1 MNNFTE
7 AAKKVL
13 EQAEY
18 FALYSGNIIE
28 SIHIL
33 IGITKVVDGYGAQIL
48 SRLGFNTTN
57 AESYLIKSSFASYD
71 SVLVSPT
78 VQKILDYAKSVAKAT
93 NSAIDTHHLLLAVS
107 YHKSCVG
114 SKILLKHNITY
125 DKLLS
130 IVESMNHNQIG
141 VIEKKLSP
149 ETSFK
154 SRINTEPKEI
164 NEKNDTT
171 IGKKSEFKYGL
182 NLIEMAKNNQL
193 EKIIGREKEI
203 ARIISIL
210 SRKTKNNPIIVGES
224 GVGKTAIVEK
234 LAEKIASGNV
244 PDFLKNKELYSLNLN
259 SIVSGT
265 KYRGD
270 LEEKLSEVLDFAEK
284 RKAILFI
291 DELHS
296 AVNVG
301 NSEGGMNVSDILKPA
316 ITGKNIK
323 IIGATTT
330 SEYSKHIEK
339 DPAFERR
346 FMKVKVEEPTED
358 ECLHMLKGIKKEF
371 ELHYDINIPETILK
385 SCVALSARYIT
396 NKFLPDKAIDV
407 LDETCSKNAVWN
419 NKKSLSEDD
428 VKEAVSSIT
437 GIPIYKLTI
446 EESEQLL
453 RLEDELN
460 RKVIGQKEAISSI
473 ARAVRRS
480 KAALKEPHRPIG
492 SFIFLGSSGVGKT
505 ETAKILTEILFGNE
519 TNMFRFDM
527 SEYMEKSSVAKLIGS
542 APGYVGYEE
551 GGKLTESVKHT
562 PYSLILFDEIEKA
575 HPDIFNVLLQVLDDG
590 RLTDS
595 KGRTVDFKNTI
606 IIMTSNAGSEQ
617 LNSRKGIG
625 FGSSNQYETE
635 KDIRIK
641 ALKNFL
647 RPEFINRVDCITVFN
662 NLNKENI
669 KEIANNILNK
679 KRNYLLNEKGIALS
693 FDEEVIDF
701 IANESF
707 DPIYGA
713 RPVIRKI
720 ETLIEDKLSDMIIK
734 DNLRNT
740 ELIVEMKDNN
750 TVIREK
756 IPGGS

>member
-1 MNNFTE
+1 MKNFTE
-7 AAKKVL
+7 AAQKVL
-13 EQAEY
+13 EQAES

-33 IGITKVVDGYGAQIL
+33 IGITKVSEGYGAQIL

-57 AESYLIKSSFASYD
+57 AESYLIKSSFASSN

-78 VQKILDYAKSVAKAT
+78 VQKILDYAKYVAKTT

-107 YHKSCVG
+107 YHKTCVG
-114 SKILLKHNITY
+114 SKILLKHNINY
-125 DKLLS
+125 EKLLS
-130 IVESMNHNQIG
+130 IIESMNHNKIG
-141 VIEKKLSP
+141 TVERKTLFDVNVRPIPDE
-149 ETSFK
+149 
-154 SRINTEPKEI
+154 NTEQKEFI
-164 NEKNDTT
+164 GKNEKISD
-171 IGKKSEFKYGL
+171 GKNEFKYGL
-182 NLIEMAKNNQL
+182 NLIEMAKNNRL
-193 EKIIGREKEI
+193 EKVTGREKEI

-210 SRKTKNNPIIVGES
+210 SRKKKNNPIIVGES
-224 GVGKTAIVEK
+224 GVGKTAIVEG

-244 PDFLKNKELYSLNLN
+244 PDFLKNKALYSLNLN

-270 LEEKLSEVLDFAEK
+270 LEEKLSEILDFAE
-284 RKAILFI
+284 RTKAILFI

-301 NSEGGMNVSDILKPA
+301 NSEGGMNIGDILKPA
-316 ITGKNIK
+316 ITEKNIK

-330 SEYSKHIEK
+330 SEYSKYIEK

-346 FMKVKVEEPTED
+346 FMKIKVEEPTEE
-358 ECLHMLKGIKKEF
+358 ECLHMLGGIKKEF
-371 ELHYDINIPETILK
+371 ENHYGINIPEKILK
-385 SCVALSARYIT
+385 TCVSLSARYIT

-419 NKKSLSEDD
+419 KKEVLTEDD
-428 VKEAVSSIT
+428 VKEAVSTIT
-437 GIPIYKLTI
+437 GIPIYKLTS
-446 EESEQLL
+446 EESERLL
-453 RLEDELN
+453 NLEDELN
-460 RKVIGQKEAISSI
+460 KRVIGQSEAISSI

-480 KAALKEPHRPIG
+480 KAGLKEPNRPIG

-505 ETAKILTEILFGNE
+505 ETAKALTEILFGNE

-527 SEYMEKSSVAKLIGS
+527 SEYMEKSSVTKLIGS

-575 HPDIFNVLLQVLDDG
+575 HPDIFNILLQVLDEG

-595 KGRTVDFKNTI
+595 KGKTVDFKNTI

-617 LNSRKGIG
+617 MNTRKGIG
-625 FGSSNQYETE
+625 FGVSDQSQTE

-669 KEIANNILNK
+669 KEIANNILNRK
-679 KRNYLLNEKGIALS
+679 KGYLFNEKGITLTIT
-693 FDEEVIDF
+693 EEVIDF
-701 IANESF
+701 IANESY
-707 DPIYGA
+707 DVIYGA

-720 ETLIEDKLSDMIIK
+720 ETLIEDKLSDMIIRN
-734 DNLRNT
+734 NLRNT
-740 ELIVEMKDNN
+740 ELIVEMENDNA
-750 TVIREK
+750 VIHEK
-756 IPGGS
+756 Q